1 MAAPFA
7 QDVDF
12 SDLFCGA
19 GGSINGMVDAGFRLV
34 VGANHDPRSIETV
47 STNHRDADFLCT
59 DINHYDMRRLPRTRV
74 LWASVICTELS
85 PAGGNKVHRGQL
97 SLEEHGH
104 VAQATYERTRACAL
118 DVIRATEVH
127 RYDAVIVENVVEFA
141 RNWELYDW
149 WVQGMCQLR
158 PGYNAQT
165 LNVSAAHVYGD
176 GNAPAPQWRDRIYIV
191 FTRKGI
197 PLPDFSIRPPS
208 WCERCEG
215 LVDGVQVWKRA
226 DAPRIGKYDQQY
238 IYGCPRD
245 GSVVE
250 PLVLPAA
257 AALDLDDVGTRIGD
271 RKRPLSEKT
280 RARIQ
285 WGIDTFVQPVV
296 AQVAGNT
303 FERPGYHRARPA
315 LEAPLATRNTT
326 GEDALVSPAFYVKN
340 YGDLSEARYRA
351 HPVDTPLG
359 SITTQDSHG
368 LVSAPVMV
376 NTNHDDIRVYPSD
389 AAPLPSRTTKIG
401 DGLVSVPFVTM
412 LRANNRPTGVDEP
425 LATFATGN
433 HHYLTTPPGA
443 FIAKAYG
450 GNAKPQHLAKP
461 VTEPL
466 GSITTK
472 DHHYLVV
479 PYRKGAR
486 ARPAGAGPLPTVSTV
501 ESAGLLR
508 AEVDI
513 DDCYYRMLKP
523 REHARA
529 QRFVDS
535 YVITGNIGEQ
545 TMQIGNAVPCNA
557 AQFIG
562 ERLLESLEP
571 AA

>member
-1 MAAPFA
+1 MSVTYAA
-7 QDVDF
+7 DVDF

-19 GGSINGMVDAGFRLV
+19 GGSIDGMVDAGFRLV

-47 STNHRDADFLCT
+47 SANHGYAEFLCT
-59 DINHYDMRRLPRTRV
+59 DVNHYDMRRLPRTRV
-74 LWASVICTELS
+74 LWASVICTEMS
-85 PAGGNKVHRGQL
+85 PAGGNRVHHGQL
-97 SLEEHGH
+97 AFEDLGH
-104 VAQATYERTRACAL
+104 VAQPTYERTRACAL

-127 RYDAVIVENVVEFA
+127 RYDAVVVENVVEFA

-149 WVQGMCQLR
+149 WVEGMCRLK
-158 PGYNAQT
+158 PGYNVQT
-165 LNVSAAHVYGD
+165 VNVSAAHVYGD

-197 PLPDFSIRPPS
+197 PLPDLELRPPS
-208 WCERCEG
+208 WCDRCDG
-215 LVDGVQVWKRA
+215 LVDGVQAWKR
-226 DAPRIGKYDQQY
+226 PEHRRIGKYGQQY
-238 IYGCPRD
+238 VYRCPSD

-303 FERPGYHRARPA
+303 YERPGYHRARPA
-315 LEAPLATRNTT
+315 LRAPLAARNTT
-326 GEDALVSPAFYVKN
+326 GEDALVRP
-340 YGDLSEARYRA
+340 
-351 HPVDTPLG
+351 
-359 SITTQDSHG
+359 
-368 LVSAPVMV
+368 PVMV
-376 NTNHDDIRVYPSD
+376 NVNHDDARVYPS
-389 AAPLPSRTTKIG
+389 AEAPLPSRTTKIG
-401 DGLVSVPFVTM
+401 DLLVSAQFVTVT
-412 LRANNRPTGVDEP
+412 RRNGTATGGDEP
-425 LATFATGN
+425 LATVTTSGH
-433 HHYLTTPPGA
+433 HHYLTTPP
-443 FIAKAYG
+443 FVVKAYA

-486 ARPAGAGPLPTVSTV
+486 PRPAGAGPLPTVSTV

-508 AEVDI
+508 AEIDI
-513 DDCYYRMLKP
+513 DDCHYRMLKP

-529 QRFVDS
+529 QRFRDN

-545 TMQIGNAVPCNA
+545 TLQVGNAVPCNA

-562 ERLLESLEP
+562 ERLLAALEP